1 MNLPATQSTPA
12 PIIDASVLS
21 SVMLDGNLSK
31 LNDTQKVQ
39 YMTAVCNSLGL
50 NPLTKPFEFLS
61 LNGKLVMYAKRDCTE
76 QLRKIH
82 GVSVTIA
89 ARDTVNDTF
98 IVTARAQDVTG
109 RVDESIGAVSLKG
122 LSGENLANAF
132 MKAETKAKRRVTL
145 SLCGL
150 GMLDETEAEPLGTI
164 QPVKAEK
171 VASVTGETK
180 TKKPEYTDDQKKR
193 CGEYFSEIR
202 KLGGKTGEDEVAAL
216 WKRMAYDDPE
226 DTIIAAEKLCAVWRD
241 IDDQSR
247 REEAKS

>member
-1 MNLPATQSTPA
+1 MNQPATLSIEPSTL
-12 PIIDASVLS
+12 ASVI
-21 SVMLDGNLSK
+21 LDGNLAK

-50 NPLTKPFEFLS
+50 NPLTKPFEFIT
-61 LNGKLVMYAKRDCTE
+61 LNGKLTLYAKRDCTE

-89 ARDTVNDTF
+89 ARDTVNETF
-98 IVTARAQDVTG
+98 IVTARAQDATG

-150 GMLDETEAEPLGTI
+150 GMLDETEAEPLGTVT
-164 QPVKAEK
+164 PVKAEK
-171 VASVTGETK
+171 VASVTGEVK
-180 TKKPEYTDDQKKR
+180 TKLPAWSEEQKNEAAGLRAEAMRLNGEKR
-193 CGEYFSEIR
+193 FSE
-202 KLGGKTGEDEVAAL
+202 L
-216 WKRMAYDDPE
+216 WTRMRYDDPSSFIDAAALLIRE
-226 DTIIAAEKLCAVWRD
+226 LQDIA
-241 IDDQSR
+241 DQAN
-247 REEAKS
+247 EGVK

>member
-1 MNLPATQSTPA
+1 MNQPAISPTAPPIDPSTLA
-12 PIIDASVLS
+12 
-21 SVMLDGNLSK
+21 SVMLDGNLAK
-31 LNDTQKVQ
+31 LNDSQKVQ
-39 YMTAVCNSLGL
+39 YMTSVCHSLGL
-50 NPLTKPFEFLS
+50 NPLTKPFEFIT

-122 LSGENLANAF
+122 LSGEALANAF

-164 QPVKAEK
+164 TPVKQEK
-171 VASVTGETK
+171 IASVTGQPK
-180 TKKPEYTDDQKKR
+180 TKKPEYTPDQQKR
-193 CGEYFSEIR
+193 CGEAFSEIR
-202 KLGGKTGEDEVAAL
+202 KLGGKTGEDEVNAL
-216 WKRMAYDDPE
+216 WRRCAYDDPE
-226 DTIIAAEKLCAVWRD
+226 DTIREAEKLRDVWRD
-241 IDDQSR
+241 IDMQAHT
-247 REEAKS
+247 EEVK